1 MAYPGFTLLEGD
13 VPQFGVSA
21 FDSRPLFPSQ
31 GWQTCHAAT
40 ADVPDWCATWQ
51 PTWTDIWITNH
62 IFQAVL
68 GAIIV
73 IAFWLIV
80 TNKMRVVPSKVQW
93 AGEYVYNMIRN
104 GVARDL
110 IGPNYHKYVPFL
122 VAMFSFII
130 INNLF
135 GEFFLT
141 MFPTFAKVGFAW
153 GLALLTYILYNA
165 VGIKKHGLLGY
176 LKLMTVPAGV
186 KFPIILLI
194 APLEFFSNFITR
206 PITLGLRLFANL
218 FAGHLLVMIF
228 VVGGTWLVTYTNNN
242 PLYNVTGVVSLLF
255 SFAIFA
261 LELLVAY
268 LLAYVFT
275 ILTAS
280 YVAAAEADSH

>member
-1 MAYPGFTLLEGD
+1 MAYPGFTLLDGD

-31 GWQTCHAAT
+31 GWQLCHPASGNP
-40 ADVPDWCATWQ
+40 PDSCSTFQ
-51 PTWTDIWITNH
+51 PAWTDIWITNH

-93 AGEYVYNMIRN
+93 AGEYLYNMLRN

-110 IGPNYHKYVPFL
+110 IGPTYHKYVPFL

-135 GEFFLT
+135 GEFFVT
-141 MFPTFAKVGFAW
+141 MFPTFSKVGFAW

-165 VGIKKHGLLGY
+165 VGIKKHGVLGY
-176 LKLMTVPAGV
+176 LKLMTVPEGV

-242 PLYNVTGVVSLLF
+242 PLYNVTGAFALIF

-261 LELLVAY
+261 LELLVAF
-268 LLAYVFT
+268 LQAYVFT